1 MGGFDS
7 WSCCGDWFL
16 SFNCSKEETLA
27 VHEIN
32 DSTKALREEIFEYVR
47 VRMDYDPA
55 PLDSSKSEA
64 ELLSKAGQ
72 TVTEQ
77 GLGGHTALKLFEE
90 VLAPATISTDHPGFL
105 SFIPNAATEASSLF
119 DLIVSAS
126 SIYGGSWMEG
136 SGAVF
141 AENQVLSWLAKEVGL
156 PESAGGVFVQ
166 GGTVGNLSALV
177 AARDAHREMLSKAGV
192 NFAGRLAFIASKEA
206 HSSLK
211 SAAKVMDVDIL
222 LAKPVENGKLLGG
235 GVQEVLTASEPHSVF
250 AIVATGGT
258 TNFGIVDDLR
268 GIGEV
273 ANANQIWY
281 HVDGAYGLAGILSPK
296 YRHLF
301 DGSELADSFIVD
313 PHKWLFAPF
322 DACALVYKTP
332 ALARAS
338 HTQHGEYLE
347 ILTDS
352 GLWNPTDYSFGLT
365 RRTRGLPLWFSLAT
379 HGIQK
384 YREAIEA
391 NIDLAHEAAE
401 LIRGLDYLELVRDP
415 ELSVVVFERKGWEL
429 ADYDR
434 WSDKLLKDEI
444 GFVVPSSHQG
454 KPNTRFAIVNPLTS
468 IELLSK
474 ILESMK

>member
-1 MGGFDS
+1 M
-7 WSCCGDWFL
+7 
-16 SFNCSKEETLA
+16 
-27 VHEIN
+27 HEIN
-32 DSTKALREEIFEYVR
+32 KETKALREEIFEYVR

-64 ELLSKAGQ
+64 ELLSQAGQ

-77 GLGGHTALKLFEE
+77 GLGGHAALKLFEE

-105 SFIPNAATEASSLF
+105 SFIPNAATEAASLF

-141 AENQVLSWLAKEVGL
+141 AENQVLSFLAKEVGL
-156 PESAGGVFVQ
+156 PETSGGVFVQ

-177 AARDAHREMLSKAGV
+177 TARDAHREMLSKAGI
-192 NFAGRLAFIASKEA
+192 NFTGRLAFIASKEA

-222 LAKPVENGKLLGG
+222 LAKPEENGKLLGSA
-235 GVQEVLTASEPHSVF
+235 VQEVLSKAEPNSVF

-273 ANANQIWY
+273 AKANKIWY
-281 HVDGAYGLAGILSPK
+281 HIDGAYGLAGILSPK
-296 YRHLF
+296 YKHLF

-322 DACALVYKTP
+322 DACALVYRNP
-332 ALARAS
+332 ALAKAS

-347 ILTDS
+347 TLNES
-352 GLWNPTDYSFGLT
+352 GLWNPADYSFGLT

-379 HGIQK
+379 HGVQK
-384 YREAIEA
+384 YREAIEQ

-415 ELSVVVFERKGWEL
+415 ELSVVVFERKGWAL
-429 ADYDR
+429 ADYDK
-434 WSDKLLKDEI
+434 WSEKLLKDEI
-444 GFVVPSSHQG
+444 GFVVSSSHQG
-454 KPNTRFAIVNPLTS
+454 KPNTRFAIVNPLTT
-468 IELLSK
+468 IELLSN
-474 ILESMK
+474 ILESMS

>member
-1 MGGFDS
+1 M
-7 WSCCGDWFL
+7 
-16 SFNCSKEETLA
+16 
-27 VHEIN
+27 HEIN
-32 DSTKALREEIFEYVR
+32 NEIKALREEIFEYVR

-64 ELLSKAGQ
+64 ELLSQAGQ

-77 GLGGHTALKLFEE
+77 GIGGHTALKLFEE

-156 PESAGGVFVQ
+156 PETAGGVFVQ
-166 GGTVGNLSALV
+166 GGTIGNLSALV

-192 NFAGRLAFIASKEA
+192 NFTGRLAFIASKEA
-206 HSSLK
+206 HSCLK
-211 SAAKVMDVDIL
+211 SSAKVMDVDIL
-222 LAKPVENGKLLGG
+222 LVEPEADGKLIGTS
-235 GVQEVLTASEPHSVF
+235 VQKVIDSAIPNSIF

-273 ANANQIWY
+273 ANANKIWY
-281 HVDGAYGLAGILSPK
+281 HIDGAYGLAGILSPK

-322 DACALVYKTP
+322 DVCALVYKNP

-347 ILTDS
+347 ILNES

-365 RRTRGLPLWFSLAT
+365 RRTRGLPFWFSLAT

-434 WSDKLLKDEI
+434 WSEKLLKDEI
-444 GFVVPSSHQG
+444 GFVVPSSHKG